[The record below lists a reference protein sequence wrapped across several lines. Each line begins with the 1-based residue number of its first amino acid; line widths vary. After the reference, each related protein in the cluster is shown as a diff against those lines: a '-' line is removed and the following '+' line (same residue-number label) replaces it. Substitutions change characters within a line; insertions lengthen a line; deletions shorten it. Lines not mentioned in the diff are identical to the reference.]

1 MSLNSINLTG
11 NAVRDPETR
20 TTPKGSVVSTIRLA
34 HNDPLT
40 DKPLYIDVDAW
51 EKQGEFV
58 SKYVKKGS
66 SIAVTGKLKMDEWT
80 DKEGKKQTKFVIVAD
95 RVHFNGGAKKKDA
108 NTSNNNSDAQSDEFD
123 DAAFAAAAGIQ

>member
-1 MSLNSINLTG
+1 MAINSISLTG

-20 TTPKGSVVSTIRLA
+20 TTPKGASVTTVRLA

-58 SKYVKKGS
+58 AKYVKKGS
-66 SIAVTGKLKMDEWT
+66 FIDVTGKLKMDEWT
-80 DKEGKKQTKFVIVAD
+80 DKEGKKQTKYLVVAD
-95 RVHFNGGAKKKDA
+95 RVHFGGGKKKEGA
-108 NTSNNNSDAQSDEFD
+108 STSNDSQSDEFD
-123 DAAFAAAAGIQ
+123 DAAFAAAAGIKQ